1 MMVLLMHQMTKD
13 EEDVQKFKSKA
24 AENWMGDFTA
34 VEKGWWRHVCRG
46 KMWLTAFQEDDV
58 IVVSLGPTAVLF
70 SKKGERGLSMPPSL
84 SRVDDYKA
92 VKKAKASSDTE
103 ASNSTVA
110 SSREEVLSIA
120 NGTEARVQDC

>member
-1 MMVLLMHQMTKD
+1 M
-13 EEDVQKFKSKA
+13 KA
-24 AENWMGDFTA
+24 G
-34 VEKGWWRHVCRG
+34 
-46 KMWLTAFQEDDV
+46 
-58 IVVSLGPTAVLF
+58 VSLQIEDAVARGQVLF
-70 SKKGERGLSMPPSL
+70 SKKGERGPSMPPSL

-110 SSREEVLSIA
+110 PSREEELSIG